1 MLNVVANRPLL
12 MTIFTLAWHIMAV
25 MACRGMAAVNYF
37 KGDDVSQDVEEKINA
52 WLEEIV
58 IGLQLCP
65 FALKPIREAR
75 HRIFVSQA
83 DDAAAALEAIQ
94 SECQRLDNISAE
106 QLETTLLVLPK
117 IMQEF
122 YDFNDFL
129 AIANKLLN
137 EGGWEGVYQLASFHP
152 RYQFAGTEPT
162 DLENLTNAAPFPV
175 VHILREDSLEKAI
188 SVYPDVD
195 DIPSRNIVRMQGLS
209 KEQQKRLFY
218 FLH

>member
-1 MLNVVANRPLL
+1 MVCCHP
-12 MTIFTLAWHIMAV
+12 F
-25 MACRGMAAVNYF
+25 F
-37 KGDDVSQDVEEKINA
+37 EGDIVSKDVEEKINT
-52 WLEEIV
+52 WLEDVV

-83 DDAAAALEAIQ
+83 DDAATALEAIQ
-94 SECQRLDNISAE
+94 SECQRLDEIPVE

-117 IMQEF
+117 VMQDF

-129 AIANKLLN
+129 AIANDLLS

-152 RYQFAGTEPT
+152 RYQFAGTEPA
-162 DLENLTNAAPFPV
+162 DLENLTNAAPYPV
-175 VHILREDSLEKAI
+175 VHILREDSLEQAI
-188 SVYPDVD
+188 NAYDDVD

>member
-1 MLNVVANRPLL
+1 
-12 MTIFTLAWHIMAV
+12 
-25 MACRGMAAVNYF
+25 
-37 KGDDVSQDVEEKINA
+37 VSKDVEEKINV
-52 WLEEIV
+52 WLEDVV

-83 DDAAAALEAIQ
+83 DDAATALEAIQ
-94 SECQRLDNISAE
+94 SECQRLDNMPAE

-117 IMQEF
+117 VMQDF

-129 AIANKLLN
+129 AIANDLLS

-152 RYQFAGTEPT
+152 RYQFAGTEPA

-175 VHILREDSLEKAI
+175 VHILREESLEQAI
-188 SVYPDVD
+188 NAYPDVD
-195 DIPSRNIVRMQGLS
+195 DIPARNIVRMQGLS
-209 KEQQKRLFY
+209 KEQQRRWFY